1 MSSAFEKHASPMD
14 ELLAMQQ
21 IALQANL
28 NKASNIQKAVT
39 LTEANWMGLT
49 QAMELTGN
57 SILKAQE
64 TLEHLPTTQEMATL
78 LAGQAGN
85 LTAAHTEAVQ
95 QIQKTVQELLET
107 SRENLQ
113 WMQKEWMQ
121 KEMQETRAASQ
132 RESEKLLKE
141 FQSQAGKI
149 SETYSSR
156 LSKAEDTLRESANSI
171 RWKMYIPTIILV
183 LWELVRHLWLRG

>member
-1 MSSAFEKHASPMD
+1 MSSAFEKHTSPMD

-21 IALQANL
+21 SALQANL

-57 SILKAQE
+57 SILQAQE
-64 TLEHLPTTQEMATL
+64 TLERLPTTQEMNTL
-78 LAGQAGN
+78 LA
-85 LTAAHTEAVQ
+85 AAHTEAVQ

-113 WMQKEWMQ
+113 WMQE
-121 KEMQETRAASQ
+121 EMQETRAASQ
-132 RESEKLLKE
+132 RENEKLLKE

-156 LSKAEDTLRESANSI
+156 LSRAEDTLRESANSI

>member
-21 IALQANL
+21 SALQANL

-64 TLEHLPTTQEMATL
+64 TLERLPTTQEMNTL

-85 LTAAHTEAVQ
+85 LTQAHTEAVQ
-95 QIQKTVQELLET
+95 QIQKTVQALLET

-113 WMQKEWMQ
+113 WMQE
-121 KEMQETRAASQ
+121 EMQETRAASQ

-156 LSKAEDTLRESANSI
+156 LSRAEDTLRESANSI

>member
-1 MSSAFEKHASPMD
+1 MRCTLVSNK
-14 ELLAMQQ
+14 
-21 IALQANL
+21 IIQARERL
-28 NKASNIQKAVT
+28 
-39 LTEANWMGLT
+39 GLT
-49 QAMELTGN
+49 QQQLAEKLCVTN
-57 SILKAQE
+57 KAVSKWE
-64 TLEHLPTTQEMATL
+64 CGVTLPDISL
-78 LAGQAGN
+78 LVPLCRVLG
-85 LTAAHTEAVQ
+85 L
-95 QIQKTVQELLET
+95 TVQELLEA

-113 WMQKEWMQ
+113 WMQE
-121 KEMQETRAASQ
+121 EMQETRAASQ

-156 LSKAEDTLRESANSI
+156 LSRAEDTLRESANSI